1 MAYRHRN
8 KRDWH
13 DELDAYV
20 TYVLKYVHRRPKR
33 YPSLEEFTPKDKNDK
48 VIRRLLVYER
58 RRRRKVENLL
68 DELIEAVENGQYD
81 KAQKKSIEIE
91 CIVYEIYQICIKLN
105 KRFLI

>member
-1 MAYRHRN
+1 M
-8 KRDWH
+8 
-13 DELDAYV
+13 
-20 TYVLKYVHRRPKR
+20 
-33 YPSLEEFTPKDKNDK
+33 
-48 VIRRLLVYER
+48 
-58 RRRRKVENLL
+58 ENLL